1 MVLHRDEDGRTAEKP
16 MIILKNVVEMTVN
29 HKGKVVAVENK
40 PELGVWVDALEHA
53 LERFNK

>member
-1 MVLHRDEDGRTAEKP
+1 MVPRKEEGGRAADKL
-16 MIILKNVVEMTVN
+16 MIILKNVVEMTVD
-29 HKGKVVAVENK
+29 HRGKIVAVENK